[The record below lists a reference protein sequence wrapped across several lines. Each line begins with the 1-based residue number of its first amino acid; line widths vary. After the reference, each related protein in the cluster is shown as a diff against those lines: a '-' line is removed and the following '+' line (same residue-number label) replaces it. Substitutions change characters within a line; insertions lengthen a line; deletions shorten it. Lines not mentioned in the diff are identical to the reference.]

1 MFDRRFRTAVAL
13 LSALAVL
20 PGAVSASAA
29 TATRPAAAHLYVSP
43 TGSDAGSCTQVAPC
57 RTIQRAVQVAAA
69 GDEIDVAAGSYTGQ
83 VTITKPLTI
92 KGTNKPVLDATGHGR
107 GFLIKGAGAAGSAVE
122 GMVITGATF
131 EAILALDTSHVLI
144 SNIIAHGDDRGFFT
158 HVKTGECAYNG
169 QPRGIH
175 KQGARGTIADDR
187 SGGCGETLHLDSTS
201 YSRVVNSLVYGDTGG
216 IYLTDDFGPAAHNY
230 VAHNVIRNNLYDCG
244 ITLASHS
251 RHAVGKNDK
260 LQPKVG
266 GVYDNT
272 ITHNV
277 ADGNGTKKPG
287 TGYLIGAAF
296 SGGAA
301 YNNRIID
308 NEASGNGLPGIALHS
323 HDTHQNLNG
332 NIVKGNTLGRNALG
346 APGGHPG
353 DGDAGVR
360 HTVGILVWSWITPL
374 KGTVISGNHIAHDYF
389 GVWTQHVP
397 AMKKS
402 ANSYSH
408 VRVPLFQRAK

>member
-1 MFDRRFRTAVAL
+1 MFDWRFRTAVAA

-20 PGAVSASAA
+20 PCAVSSSAA
-29 TATRPAAAHLYVSP
+29 TASRRATTHLYVSP
-43 TGSDAGSCTQVAPC
+43 TGSDAGSCTQAAPC
-57 RTIQRAVQVAAA
+57 LTIQHAVQVAAS
-69 GDEIDVAAGSYTGQ
+69 GDEIDVARGSYTGQ

-92 KGTNKPVLDATGHGR
+92 KGQNKPVLDATGKGR
-107 GFLIKGAGAAGSAVE
+107 GFLIKGSGAAGSAVE
-122 GMVITGATF
+122 GMIITGATF

-144 SNIIAHGDDRGFFT
+144 ANNIAHHDDRGFFT
-158 HVKTGECAYNG
+158 GVKTGECAFNG
-169 QPRGIH
+169 QPRGIN
-175 KQGARGTIADDR
+175 KQGTRGTIADDR

-201 YSRVVNSLVYGDTGG
+201 YSRVVHNDVYGDTGG

-230 VAHNVIRNNLYDCG
+230 VAHNVIKNNLYDCG

-251 RHAVGKNDK
+251 RHAVGKHNK
-260 LQPKVG
+260 LQPKIG
-266 GVYDNT
+266 GVYDNL
-272 ITHNV
+272 ITHNI

-287 TGYLIGAAF
+287 TGFLIGAAF

-301 YNNRIID
+301 YDNRIID
-308 NEASGNGLPGIALHS
+308 NEARGNGLPGIALHS

-346 APGGHPG
+346 SPGGHPG
-353 DGDAGVR
+353 DGDAGVT
-360 HTVGILVWSWITPL
+360 HTVGILVWSFITPL
-374 KGTVISGNHIAHDYF
+374 KGTVVSGNHIAHDYF
-389 GVWTQHVP
+389 GVWTEHVP
-397 AMKKS
+397 AIKKS